1 MKIIKVKCIDNDN
14 GRLSLTIGKLYDF
27 YEFQDFGDWV
37 CVINDNGRL
46 MEYKKF
52 RFEEIL

>member
-37 CVINDNGRL
+37 CVVNDNGIL

-52 RFEEIL
+52 RFEEVL